1 MLYKRKPLSSI
12 DRVVYVSCFSS
23 AFSPSFPS
31 LYLFLLI
38 APCPFALCHW
48 LESLIAMS
56 APVDDNGHPSLAFL
70 RKNSAAR
77 RERMEKGLSRASSQA
92 TTTTSSSSNTSS
104 SARYYPS
111 DSSNMTTASI
121 EHYLASAPLPP
132 PPPSSSSSSAT
143 PGHQQILTDD
153 HFDIIDSLNYDDIDD
168 GMFGMVSCTCTTCN
182 STHAKIYTHWQNEKW
197 IIDDEKHLYNNWSLQ
212 NALILNHFEWYSKCL
227 LNLYKR
233 MPSNPPSIS
242 LEWRSLCA
250 LNERLDGYLATLM
263 RLYKF
268 IKRFLLVLKSGKF

>member
-1 MLYKRKPLSSI
+1 
-12 DRVVYVSCFSS
+12 
-23 AFSPSFPS
+23 
-31 LYLFLLI
+31 
-38 APCPFALCHW
+38 
-48 LESLIAMS
+48 MS

-104 SARYYPS
+104 SVRYYPS

-132 PPPSSSSSSAT
+132 PPPPGPPSSAP

-168 GMFGMVSCTCTTCN
+168 GMFERELDHRRRETLVQQLITSERAYYESLRVVQQVFIEPLQKDAKQSSFNFLGMKKLVCTERETRWLFGN
-182 STHAKIYTHWQNEKW
+182 F
-197 IIDDEKHLYNNWSLQ
+197 DEIVQVHQEILASLEERSLVWKHTR
-212 NALILNHFEWYSKCL
+212 LILTTTVLRLQLMSDL
-227 LNLYKR
+227 
-233 MPSNPPSIS
+233 PAIS
-242 LEWRSLCA
+242 LSKSSLITHTKIQLSKVPPCYHYCKHQQDA
-250 LNERLDGYLATLM
+250 LAAMHN
-263 RLYKF
+263 
-268 IKRFLLVLKSGKF
+268 

>member
-1 MLYKRKPLSSI
+1 
-12 DRVVYVSCFSS
+12 
-23 AFSPSFPS
+23 
-31 LYLFLLI
+31 
-38 APCPFALCHW
+38 
-48 LESLIAMS
+48 MS

-104 SARYYPS
+104 SVRYYPS

-132 PPPSSSSSSAT
+132 PPPPGPPSSAP

-168 GMFGMVSCTCTTCN
+168 GMFGMVSLPCTTCN
-182 STHAKIYTHWQNEKW
+182 S
-197 IIDDEKHLYNNWSLQ
+197 
-212 NALILNHFEWYSKCL
+212 
-227 LNLYKR
+227 
-233 MPSNPPSIS
+233 NP
-242 LEWRSLCA
+242 C
-250 LNERLDGYLATLM
+250 
-263 RLYKF
+263 
-268 IKRFLLVLKSGKF
+268 